1 MSQED
6 TVTDDEKLYRRIP
19 NNPKLYTVEN
29 GITRFSS
36 QAFNDRKMEPSVDR
50 AKLCNND
57 PTHTQHDSSDGVI
70 SLIAGDIRAIGTVE
84 QYDKKGHL
92 EYTHT
97 IDVIPVPIK
106 NQPPLPDNPAHA
118 SIIAEPEYRNEKT
131 FRRLKQALARLAT
144 RRGWEI
150 EPS

>member
-1 MSQED
+1 
-6 TVTDDEKLYRRIP
+6 
-19 NNPKLYTVEN
+19 
-29 GITRFSS
+29 
-36 QAFNDRKMEPSVDR
+36 MEPSVDR

-57 PTHTQHDSSDGVI
+57 PTHTQHEPKDGVI
-70 SLIAGDIRAIGTVE
+70 SLIARDIRAIGTVE

-97 IDVIPVPIK
+97 IDVIPDPIK

-118 SIIAEPEYRNEKT
+118 FAEPEYRNEKT
-131 FRRLKQALARLAT
+131 FRRLKQALARS